1 MIGLGFSVNLRLSHC
16 TFPEP
21 ASSALAAL
29 PAMADATKAAL
40 VCKNVRRS
48 SQAIACSFHER
59 GRSSGELDLVLSADR
74 AKSDPLPLGT
84 MRRRGDLLER
94 FTRTGQSRKLGHCA
108 LPRSTPT
115 ALARAKRGLPR
126 CSLKSD
132 VVASRLR

>member
-48 SQAIACSFHER
+48 RQAIACSFHER
-59 GRSSGELDLVLSADR
+59 GRSSGELDLVLSCRQGEIRPVATRHHEATGGAARSFDADVT
-74 AKSDPLPLGT
+74 S
-84 MRRRGDLLER
+84 EN
-94 FTRTGQSRKLGHCA
+94 TRTLTC
-108 LPRSTPT
+108 P
-115 ALARAKRGLPR
+115 GL
-126 CSLKSD
+126 D
-132 VVASRLR
+132 A